1 MREIRCNLELRAA
14 TDSPGR
20 IVGTII
26 EQGRVAGD
34 RPEVF
39 APGAIE
45 WPANGIRLLAEH
57 PGRQVMRVTP
67 QADGAAIRI
76 DAPLPDTAIGREV
89 ASEIREGRKR
99 GLSVEFHAVTEAVV
113 QGVREITGAIVD
125 AAAVVTE
132 GAYDQATV
140 EVREKSRRRLWL

>member
-1 MREIRCNLELRAA
+1 MREIRCTLELRAA
-14 TDSPGR
+14 ENSPGR

-39 APGAIE
+39 SPGAIE

-57 PGRQVMRVTP
+57 RGRQVMRVTP
-67 QADGAAIRI
+67 KADGAAIRI
-76 DAPLPDTAIGREV
+76 DAPLPDNELGREV
-89 ASEIREGRKR
+89 ASDIRDGRKR
-99 GLSVEFHAVTEAVV
+99 GLSVEFHAVREAVV
-113 QGVREITGAIVD
+113 QGVREIRAAIVD
-125 AAAVVTE
+125 AAAVVRE

-140 EVREKSRRRLWL
+140 EVRAKKRRRLWL